1 MSVVESFRDG
11 RFRIVALA
19 AGRNVERL
27 AAQVERHR
35 PELVAVENEECAER
49 LREELAGRGV
59 AVPRVA
65 VGEAGMIE
73 VATHGAARTVVSA
86 TVGRIGSPRSA

>member
-11 RFRIVALA
+11 RFRVVALA

-35 PELVAVENEECAER
+35 PELVAVEKSARRN
-49 LREELAGRGV
+49 LRRNL
-59 AVPRVA
+59 
-65 VGEAGMIE
+65 
-73 VATHGAARTVVSA
+73 
-86 TVGRIGSPRSA
+86 RSAASVCRGSRWARRGWSRWRRTGRRGLW